1 MKKLFLASLIG
12 TALSASAFASEGL
25 EKIDT
30 TFADL
35 DNDDNGYISREEADD
50 DEVFAH
56 FSKIDVNSDMRLSIK
71 EFNDHVTKYP
81 QHFDGDVVAS
91 VKSMQHSMSEPQ
103 DTTAVPVKD
112 KKLTHDLHAK
122 ANAQTSEKVVEKEV
136 KVKTE
141 KTVIAK
147 SKFDLMD
154 MNNDGTLTKAEAS
167 RSGVTEDFDKIDM
180 NDDELISR
188 VEYSKFKSIS
198 MTDSDE

>member
-1 MKKLFLASLIG
+1 MKKLVLATLIG
-12 TALSASAFASEGL
+12 SAISASAFAGEGL

-50 DEVFAH
+50 DEIFAH
-56 FSKIDVNSDMRLSIK
+56 FAKIDVNSDMRLSIK
-71 EFNDHVTKYP
+71 EFNNHVTKYP
-81 QHFDGDVVAS
+81 QYFDGDVVAS
-91 VKSMQHSMSEPQ
+91 VKSMQHSMNDPE

-112 KKLTHDLHAK
+112 KKLTHELHAK
-122 ANAQTSEKVVEKEV
+122 AKAQTSDKVVEKEV

-154 MNNDGTLTKAEAS
+154 VNNDGSLTKAEAS
-167 RSGVTEDFDKIDM
+167 RSGVTQDFDKIDM

-188 VEYSKFKSIS
+188 VEYSKFKSS
-198 MTDSDE
+198 PMTDSEE